1 MSEII
6 LLRPLWLLALL
17 PWLWWCWQARRSAP
31 LFAPPLARYLLAR
44 IPPARPWRQTAALM
58 MILALA
64 GPARP
69 QAQQPMMQAP
79 LDVWLLD
86 LSPSMLATDLAP
98 DRATRARL
106 LLQELLARSTGQPI
120 ALIVFSADAY
130 LALPPTDDR
139 AALRALLPDLRP
151 DVMPAAGSAPSRAV
165 RLALDALA
173 QQSPARLLLI
183 TDGMSMREIKA
194 LQHALPCQQRWLPC
208 DGARLDIVLL
218 AGDSPVRLDGA
229 QGLALLPAPDRS
241 AIRALARQSGGELYD
256 GARELPPLLSQNTG
270 HQLGAGLQDL
280 GPWLLL
286 PLLGLALLARRGQLW
301 LVLLCLP
308 LLMPPAA
315 HSAEK
320 IVDQTAT
327 KPVPLPQARELG
339 ALELYEQG
347 RYREAAE
354 VFTDPIWQGNA
365 WYRAGEYSRAE
376 AAYRRSDSITA
387 LYNLGNALAYQ
398 GRFDEARSAYRAVLA
413 REPKHQDARA
423 NLALLEQPP
432 AQSQQQAP
440 TGSAVE
446 RTPSSPQ
453 QAEQGNSQAAP
464 PVLLL
469 RERLRKQA
477 EKRPKPVVE
486 EPW

>member
-6 LLRPLWLLALL
+6 VLRPLWLLALL
-17 PWLWWCWQARRSAP
+17 PWLWWCWQARRPAP

-44 IPPARPWRQTAALM
+44 IPPARPWRQIAALM

-69 QAQQPMMQAP
+69 QAQQPLMQAP

-120 ALIVFSADAY
+120 ALILFSADAY

-151 DVMPAAGSAPSRAV
+151 DVMPTAGSAPSRAV

-173 QQSPARLLLI
+173 RQSPARLLLV
-183 TDGMSMREIKA
+183 TDGISEDELKA
-194 LQHALPCQQRWLPC
+194 LRHALPCQQRWLPC
-208 DGARLDIVLL
+208 EGPRLDIVLL

-241 AIRALARQSGGELYD
+241 ALRALARLSGGELYD
-256 GARELPPLLSQNTG
+256 GAHELPPLLSQTTSR
-270 HQLGAGLQDL
+270 QLGAGWQDL

-286 PLLGLALLARRGQLW
+286 PLLLLALLARRGQLW

-308 LLMPPAA
+308 LLTPPPLQ
-315 HSAEK
+315 SAEN
-320 IVDQTAT
+320 VNQTAAQ
-327 KPVPLPQARELG
+327 PEPLPQTRELG

-347 RYREAAE
+347 RYREAAAA
-354 VFTDPIWQGNA
+354 FTDPIWQGNA
-365 WYRAGEYSRAE
+365 WYRAGEYAKAE

-413 REPKHQDARA
+413 RDPKHQDARA

-432 AQSQQQAP
+432 AQSPQQAP
-440 TGSAVE
+440 AGSALE
-446 RTPSSPQ
+446 RTPTSPQ

-464 PVLLL
+464 PVVLL

-477 EKRPKPVVE
+477 EKRPKPRVE